1 MSVVDLAAK
10 WYLEAYPDKWD
21 QAVDKWDMVVVD
33 LEVKWDQEVDLV
45 DKWDQAVVLVKWD
58 QADKFHQ
65 VVQDR

>member
-1 MSVVDLAAK
+1 MSAVDLAVK
-10 WYLEAYPDKWD
+10 WYPEAYPDKWD

-33 LEVKWDQEVDLV
+33 LVKWDQEADLV
-45 DKWDQAVVLVKWD
+45 DKWGQVVVLVKWD